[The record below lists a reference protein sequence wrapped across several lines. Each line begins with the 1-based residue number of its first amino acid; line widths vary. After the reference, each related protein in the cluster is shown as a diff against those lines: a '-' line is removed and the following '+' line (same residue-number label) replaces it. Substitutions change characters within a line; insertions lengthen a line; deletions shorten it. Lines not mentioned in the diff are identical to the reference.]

1 MILLWLLAAVALVAV
16 AIHALVLASDV
27 VAPTWPE
34 DEPLHVRDNR
44 AHDLELN
51 HLVRLVGA
59 RDPAALHAQLVGI
72 VDRLLSTS
80 AVVAGPAEVDPRATL
95 PGGVRRFL
103 DAPPLDSPD
112 RYRRELAIALDT
124 LEAL

>member
-1 MILLWLLAAVALVAV
+1 MTLLWLTAAVALVAV

-34 DEPLHVRDNR
+34 DEPLHIRDNR
-44 AHDLELN
+44 AHDLELT

-59 RDPAALHAQLVGI
+59 RDPAAIHSRLVGI

-80 AVVAGPAEVDPRATL
+80 AVLAGPVEVDARASLL
-95 PGGVRRFL
+95 PAVRRFL

-112 RYRRELAIALDT
+112 RYRRELATVLDT